1 MSSSQ
6 LIGMRKAAEAGDARE
21 VASPIVAERRTRA
34 LAPEHGARQN
44 RIG

>member
-21 VASPIVAERRTRA
+21 VASPIVAKRRTRA
-34 LAPEHGARQN
+34 LAPGHGARQN

>member
-21 VASPIVAERRTRA
+21 VASPIVADAELARSRPNMGRART
-34 LAPEHGARQN
+34 G
-44 RIG
+44 